1 MPLFTPGEREETA
14 ERLVELLRADEDVAE
29 VALLGSLV
37 TGNADALSDLDIA
50 SRVAPGASIDDV
62 ANRWTERMYG
72 LFPVVHHFAVEFGPD
87 RVRGFLLAN
96 LLEIDLGFAPELRTD
111 DVPTPEPQVGHH
123 AGIGWH
129 DVVHGATALARG
141 KGWRANHYLE
151 RLRERTLTMAA
162 ERRSLPTSEFKGM
175 DELAPDDVDG
185 LESTFVRSLEP
196 DELRRAFEAA
206 TAAFLAELR
215 RNNPEL
221 ADRLD
226 APLHEFLR
234 VAPAARG

>member
-14 ERLVELLRADEDVAE
+14 GRLVELLRADDDIAE
-29 VALLGSLV
+29 VAPLGSLV
-37 TGNADALSDLDIA
+37 TGSADALSDLDIA
-50 SRVAPGASIDDV
+50 SRVAPGASANEV
-62 ANRWTERMYG
+62 ADRWTERMYE

-96 LLEIDLGFAPELRTD
+96 LLEIDLGFGPELRTD
-111 DVPTPEPQVGHH
+111 DVPTPEPQVEHH

-141 KGWRANHYLE
+141 RSWRANHYLE
-151 RLRERTLTMAA
+151 RLRECTLTMAA
-162 ERRSLPTSEFKGM
+162 ERRSLQTSEFKGM
-175 DELAPDDVDG
+175 DELAPDDVEA
-185 LESTFVRSLEP
+185 LESTLVHSLEP
-196 DELRRAFEAA
+196 VELRRAFEAA
-206 TAAFLAELR
+206 TVAFLAELR
-215 RNNPEL
+215 RNDPEL

-234 VAPAARG
+234 VTAEGG

>member
-1 MPLFTPGEREETA
+1 MPLFTPADRDETA
-14 ERLVELLRADEDVAE
+14 ERLVELLRADDEIAE

-37 TGNADALSDLDIA
+37 TGDADALSDLDIA
-50 SRVAPGASIDDV
+50 SRVAPGASVDQV
-62 ANRWTERMYG
+62 ANRWTEQMYE
-72 LFPVVHHFAVEFGPD
+72 LFPVVHHFAVEFGHD

-96 LLEIDLGFAPELRTD
+96 LLEIDLGFAPKLRND
-111 DVPTPEPQVGHH
+111 DVPIPKPRVEHH

-141 KGWRANHYLE
+141 RGWRANHYLE

-175 DELAPDDVDG
+175 DELPPDDVEALG
-185 LESTFVRSLEP
+185 ATFVRSLEP
-196 DELRRAFEAA
+196 NELRRALNAA
-206 TAAFLAELR
+206 TNAFVAELR
-215 RNNPEL
+215 RNDAAL

-234 VAPAARG
+234 VAEAERG

>member
-1 MPLFTPGEREETA
+1 MPLFTPAEREETA
-14 ERLVELLRADEDVAE
+14 ERLVELLRADDEIAE

-37 TGNADALSDLDIA
+37 TGDADALSDLDVA
-50 SRVAPGASIDDV
+50 SRVAPGASVDQV
-62 ANRWTERMYG
+62 ANRWTERMYE

-96 LLEIDLGFAPELRTD
+96 LLEIDLGFSPELRMD
-111 DVPTPEPQVGHH
+111 DVPTPEPRAEHH

-141 KGWRANHYLE
+141 RNWRANHYLE

-162 ERRSLPTSEFKGM
+162 ERRSLPASEFKGM
-175 DELAPDDVDG
+175 DELPSDDVDALG
-185 LESTFVRSLEP
+185 GTFVRSLEP
-196 DELRRAFEAA
+196 GELRRAFEVA
-206 TAAFLAELR
+206 TTAFLDELR
-215 RNNPEL
+215 RNDPEL

-234 VAPAARG
+234 VAGTERG